1 MAHNRSL
8 SGNNGLGHALANT
21 LTLAVGKRA
30 GQICRFAEFLTSG
43 GAGEN
48 AQGLVVGCQW
58 IVENLHFF
66 HDSAEFL
73 ADTSVVPKIIF
84 VFIFF
89 L

>member
-30 GQICRFAEFLTSG
+30 SQIRRFAQLLTSG

-48 AQGLVVGCQW
+48 AQGFVVGRQR
-58 IVENLHFF
+58 IVQNLHFF
-66 HDSAEFL
+66 HDAAQFL
-73 ADTSVVPKIIF
+73 TDPSVFPKF
-84 VFIFF
+84 VLYPTIYF
-89 L
+89 